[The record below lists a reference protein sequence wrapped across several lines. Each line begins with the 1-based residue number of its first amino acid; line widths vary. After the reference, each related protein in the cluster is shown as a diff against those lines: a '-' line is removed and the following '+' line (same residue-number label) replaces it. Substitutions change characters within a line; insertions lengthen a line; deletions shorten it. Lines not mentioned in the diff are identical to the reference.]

1 MKECSHPHFTD
12 KDTEAQLVQGHQ
24 LVTVEAWKLKW
35 RFIRVV
41 SVMQSGVARGNS
53 RLGIEI

>member
-1 MKECSHPHFTD
+1 MKQCSYPHCTD

-24 LVTVEAWKLKW
+24 LVSVEAWKLRR

-41 SVMQSGVARGNS
+41 SVMQSGVTRGNI